1 MEAKVD
7 VRKLQVLNDRIN
19 QTIDALNQVRVSV
32 HGLGHTS
39 AMQPSWNPLSFIGQG
54 YGGQQ
59 GYGPQQP
66 YGFGGQGLF
75 PGIGSPF
82 GSQQGLQGL
91 GGGFGFQHSPYHPYL
106 NPFTNPNL
114 MTPWGIGVTP
124 LSGSPWGGIGGG
136 IGGGLFHSNPE
147 LIDRQVAEVRASDP
161 YRISQTFPFVIP

>member
-39 AMQPSWNPLSFIGQG
+39 AMQPPWNPLSFLGQG
-54 YGGQQ
+54 YGLQ
-59 GYGPQQP
+59 QQP
-66 YGFGGQGLF
+66 YGFGSQGLF
-75 PGIGSPF
+75 PGIGGQF
-82 GSQQGLQGL
+82 GGLQGLQGI
-91 GGGFGFQHSPYHPYL
+91 GGGFGFQHSPFNPYL
-106 NPFTNPNL
+106 NPFTNPSL
-114 MTPWGIGVTP
+114 MTPWGVGVTP
-124 LSGSPWGGIGGG
+124 LSGLPWGGIGGG

-147 LIDRQVAEVRASDP
+147 LVDKQLAEVRASDP